1 VQSSDVPCKQAGYS
15 WHGLDPALL
24 LQLHAQ
30 PRYCSYM
37 PICVRQLR
45 ARGFLLTTLLR
56 VVRRFLQ
63 RHWFLY
69 ADSRSD
75 ALYKAIKTACL
86 VTVQ

>member
-1 VQSSDVPCKQAGYS
+1 VSSAVSARVGPNV
-15 WHGLDPALL
+15 LL
-24 LQLHAQ
+24 GQLHRFSKIIMARDNFVQ
-30 PRYCSYM
+30 ETVL
-37 PICVRQLR
+37 CVRQLR
-45 ARGFLLTTLLR
+45 TRGFLLTTLLR

-69 ADSRSD
+69 ADSHSD

>member
-1 VQSSDVPCKQAGYS
+1 MQAGWLQLAWS
-15 WHGLDPALL
+15 GPSLVTAATCPATL
-24 LQLHAQ
+24 LQLHAH
-30 PRYCSYM
+30 M
-37 PICVRQLR
+37 CVPA
-45 ARGFLLTTLLR
+45 ARGFPLTTLLR
-56 VVRRFLQ
+56 VVRQYLQ